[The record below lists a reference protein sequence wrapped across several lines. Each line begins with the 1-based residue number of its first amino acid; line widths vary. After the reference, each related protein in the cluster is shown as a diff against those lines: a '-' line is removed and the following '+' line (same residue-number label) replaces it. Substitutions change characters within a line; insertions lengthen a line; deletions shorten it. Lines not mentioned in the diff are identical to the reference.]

1 MDLLTNIKSSL
12 FILRANK
19 KRAFLTMLGI
29 IIGVSSV
36 IIIISAGAGAQS
48 LIVNEINSFGSNLF
62 GILPGAAKEN
72 GPPASIMGITVTTLK
87 LKELDDLKKI
97 PHVEAVT
104 AYVRGVGTASY
115 QGQTTDTT
123 FVGVNADLP
132 RVENITLSQG
142 RFFNQAEVKSLA
154 KVVVLGWQVKQ
165 DLFGDQQEVLG
176 KIIKIKKH
184 SFKVIGILD
193 QMGNVAFDNK
203 DTQVYIPIVTA
214 QKIMLGINHV
224 SLIRGKIDDVVNTG
238 FVLQEVKKVI
248 RRHHRISDPKN
259 DDFSVRSLKQALNV
273 INSVTDALRFFLVGI
288 AAISLLVGGI
298 GIMNIMLVNVTERI
312 KEIGL
317 RKAVGATRRKILQQ
331 FLIESATLT
340 LLGGGLGVILGILIS
355 WLIAVMV
362 QHLGYQWDFIISPL
376 SILVALTVSIG
387 VGLIFGLY
395 PANQAARL
403 QPVEALRAE

>member
-1 MDLLTNIKSSL
+1 MHFYSLIKSSL
-12 FILRANK
+12 INLNANR

-62 GILPGAAKEN
+62 AVLPGAAKEN
-72 GPPASIMGITVTTLK
+72 GPPPAVMGITVTTLK
-87 LKELDDLKKI
+87 LKDLEELKKI
-97 PHVEAVT
+97 PHIKALT
-104 AYVRGVGTASY
+104 AYVRGVGTAAY
-115 QGQTTDTT
+115 EGQTTDVT
-123 FVGVNADLP
+123 FVGVNTALP
-132 RVENITLSQG
+132 KVENIALSQG
-142 RFFNQAEVKSLA
+142 RFFNQAEVKSMA
-154 KVVVLGWQVKQ
+154 KLVVLGWQIKQ
-165 DLFGDQQEVLG
+165 DLFAGQSAIG

-184 SFKVIGILD
+184 NFKVVGVMD

-203 DTQVYIPIVTA
+203 DTLVYIPITTA

-224 SLIRGKIDDVVNTG
+224 SLIRGKVDKVSNTD
-238 FVLQEVKKVI
+238 FVIQEVEKTI
-248 RRHHRISDPKN
+248 RHQHHIKDPQN
-259 DDFSVRSLKQALNV
+259 DDFSVRSLEQALNV
-273 INSVTDALRFFLVGI
+273 IDSVTDALRFFLTGI

-317 RKAVGATRRKILQQ
+317 RKAVGATRYKILQQ

-340 LLGGGLGVILGILIS
+340 LIGGSLGIILGVLLS
-355 WLIAVMV
+355 WLIALTI

-376 SILVALTVSIG
+376 SILFALVVSVT
-387 VGLIFGLY
+387 VGLVFGLY
-395 PANQAARL
+395 PANQAAHL
-403 QPVEALRAE
+403 EPVEALRAE